1 MIMDMEVILA
11 TTRFMRNKKLIKQS
25 LLNEVTI
32 IGAGGVG
39 SALIANCAIMG
50 FSHIHV
56 WDFDILEE
64 HNLST
69 TMYPEEYLGFKK
81 VDAAEKQALFY
92 NKNTKVHKH
101 AEPWETGKYLSPLT
115 MMAPDNMEVRMSV
128 YTDWYLNKRGF
139 LIDMRM
145 GALTMEIVTASP
157 EHDNFNNTWK
167 PSADIADEECTA
179 KHTIFTAAVI
189 SGFGLNQA
197 FNCLHG
203 MQYYQYIWGSLSPL
217 SFRKEGLILNQKGV
231 TDDRSQ
237 QSGRQMVAGTSQRSN
252 VVFHRPAENRENNS
266 IIDLEYER
274 L

>member
-1 MIMDMEVILA
+1 MEATLA

-25 LLNEVTI
+25 LLDEVTI

-39 SALIANCAIMG
+39 SSLMINCAIMG
-50 FSHIHV
+50 FSHIHI

-69 TMYPEEYLGFKK
+69 TMYPEEYLGLLK

-92 NKNTKVHKH
+92 NKNVKIHKH
-101 AEPWETGKYLSPLT
+101 AEPWESGKYLSPLT
-115 MMAPDNMEVRMSV
+115 LMAPDNMEVRMSV
-128 YTDWYLNKRGF
+128 YTDWYLNKCKF

-145 GALTMEIVTASP
+145 GALTMEIITVSQK
-157 EHDNFNNTWK
+157 HDNFRSTWK
-167 PSADIADEECTA
+167 PSIEIEDEECTA

-217 SFRKEGLILNQKGV
+217 SFRKEGLILNQKGA

-237 QSGRQMVAGTSQRSN
+237 QSGRQVVARTSQRAN
-252 VVFHRPAENRENNS
+252 MVLHRPTENREDDS
-266 IIDLEYER
+266 IGNLEYER